1 MKRFFAIILLAFL
14 GMNNINAYDFSSVCE
29 SGQTLYYNITS
40 NVEPYTVEVT
50 SANESHPSGN
60 VIVPEAIVNNNI
72 TYSVTRIGN
81 SAFFNCE
88 LTSIVIPNSVTSI
101 GNDAFYG
108 CSGLTSIAIPETVA
122 SIGNN
127 AFLHCSGLTGTL
139 TIPNSVTSIGDWAF
153 GSCSNLT
160 SIIIPTSVTS
170 IGTSAFQDCTGWTGT
185 LTIPN
190 TITRIEQATFYG
202 CSNLT
207 SVTIPNS
214 VISISSS
221 VFSGCSMLASVI
233 VGNGVREIESNAF
246 LSCNNLTSVN
256 YIGDISQW
264 CQITFGNSDSNPI
277 SFSHN
282 LYVNDN
288 LLSELVIPETITE
301 IKNYAFYGAS
311 NLTSVSIPHS
321 VSSIR
326 NYAFCGCYSLA
337 SIILQD
343 SLVDIGNGAFMN
355 CHGLIGPM
363 EIPNSVEHIGNFAFK
378 DCNELT
384 FITMGNSV
392 TSIGDNAFEG
402 CSGLTEV
409 TIPNSVTS
417 IGNAAFKNCTGL
429 TTVNF
434 NATNCMFMGT
444 TSYPVFSGCTSLLT
458 LNIGDNVTNIPYNAF
473 RECSR
478 LSGQLIIPN
487 SVTNINGW
495 AFINCSSLSSVV
507 IGISVENIGSSAFAD
522 CAGLISVIIPN
533 SVTTIGNGAFAG
545 CSGLTGE
552 LTIPNSVI
560 SIGNLAFKN
569 CSGLTSIILPN
580 SVTSIGYNAFENCSE
595 LTSITI
601 PQSVTSIGDIAFDNC
616 TGLTTVDFN
625 ATNCTCMGSKS
636 KPVFRNCTSLSLLN
650 IGENVTN
657 IPDYAFKGCSE
668 LSNMLAIPDSVTSI
682 GRYAFYGCSGLTD
695 ITIPGSVI
703 RIGENAFTNTGWYNS
718 HLSGIL
724 YLYTWCIGYKGNAP
738 TGSLVIDNEINGV
751 ADLAFSSCSG
761 LTSVI
766 IPNSVI
772 GIGKKAFQLCTRLNS
787 VLIPSSV
794 LYIGDSAFYMV
805 PNIAYNGTASG
816 SPWGALSANLYCDDG
831 LFYTSMAK
839 DTLVSALRTIV
850 SADIPNT
857 VVAILPNA
865 FNGCDAITSLTIGP
879 SVKNIG
885 SYAFA
890 GCSSLGYVNIP
901 DSVEVI
907 GEYAFSR
914 CGLTAVNIGAS
925 VDSIASYAFDRCQN
939 LNTINYNATNCSY
952 LGGSN
957 TTFTNCS
964 SLTTLNIGNNV
975 TAIPAYAFNNCT
987 RLSGELI
994 IPDSVINIGSYCFYG
1009 CSGLSSITIGKS
1021 VTNIGTSAFSRCDNL
1036 ITINL
1041 NAVRIDN
1048 AGNDAFYRSTNGAI
1062 LNIGEFVAEIP
1073 PISFFSTTADVN
1085 IAEISV
1091 SSANT
1096 TFDSRDYCNA
1106 VIKTATNTLVLGCG
1120 NTIIPNTVTSIGN
1133 ASFSRCANITN
1144 IDIPNSVT
1152 SIGYNAFYLCS
1163 VLTYIT
1169 LPGSVTSIGSYAFSG
1184 CNELA
1189 AVYYNGDI
1197 AQWCGISFGNADAN
1211 PLYLAHN
1218 LYISNVLVTN
1228 LVIPENITTIKP
1240 FSFCGANLTSVAT
1253 GNSVT
1258 SIDRYAFYGCR
1269 GLTSAI
1275 IGDSVTSIGYVA
1287 FYECREL
1294 SELTLGRSVDSIGE
1308 GAFNN
1313 CIGIT
1318 DIYAKPTIPPILYY
1332 NSFYYLNYDAN
1343 LWVSCGTMDVYA
1355 AGIWGNFHNKQEDRT
1370 YMLDV
1375 ASTNPQYGM
1384 VQITQHPDCTDGTA
1398 IILATANEHYHFA
1411 QWNDGN
1417 TDNPRTITVTEDT
1430 TYTASFALDQRTI
1443 TVLSVDEAMGIVSG
1457 GGTYDYGTEI
1467 QISATANEH
1476 FHFVQWDDG
1485 NTDNPRT
1492 ILVEGDATYTASFAL
1507 DQHTISVLSDDENLG
1522 YAVGGGTYDY
1532 GAEIQITAYASDGY
1546 SFLSWDDGN
1555 TDNPRTIIVES
1566 DTTFTAIFAT
1576 SRTVTIESSNN
1587 EMGTVIGSGVYAEG
1601 AVIAITAVP
1610 NEGYRFDH
1618 LVDVDN
1624 PSRDFNT
1631 DNPRTIVVSTD
1642 VTYMAVFTDVVGIE
1656 DIGVPEISVF
1666 PNPASDILNISSTET
1681 ISEIEIVNYL
1691 GQVVYR
1697 MEVNAENAVCNL
1709 EGLANG
1715 VYVVRIHGTDK
1726 ASIVCQRKFVKE

>member
-1 MKRFFAIILLAFL
+1 MKRFLIIILLSL
-14 GMNNINAYDFSSVCE
+14 LVGKVTLAYDFSAVCE

-40 NVEPYTVEVT
+40 NTEPYTVEVT
-50 SANESHPSGN
+50 SSYESHPSGD
-60 VIVPEAIVNNNI
+60 VIVPEIVVNNNI

-88 LTSIVIPNSVTSI
+88 LTSVTIPNSITSI
-101 GNDAFYG
+101 GNEAFYS
-108 CSGLTSIAIPETVA
+108 CNGLTSIIIPETVI
-122 SIGNN
+122 SIGNS
-127 AFLHCSGLTGTL
+127 AFLDCSGLTGTL
-139 TIPNSVTSIGDWAF
+139 TIPNSVTIIGSSTF
-153 GSCSNLT
+153 ESCSNLT
-160 SIIIPTSVTS
+160 SIIIPNSVTS
-170 IGTSAFQDCTGWTGT
+170 IGNYAFQNCTGLVGT

-190 TITRIEQATFYG
+190 STITIGQAAFSN
-202 CSNLT
+202 CRNLT
-207 SVTIPNS
+207 SVTIGNS
-214 VISISSS
+214 VTSIGNNAFQECTSLTSITIGSS
-221 VFSGCSMLASVI
+221 VENIDHFAFRNC
-233 VGNGVREIESNAF
+233 NG
-246 LSCNNLTSVN
+246 LTSV
-256 YIGDISQW
+256 YYTGDISKW
-264 CQITFGNSDSNPI
+264 CEIAFGTSDSNPI

-282 LYVNDN
+282 LYIDDN
-288 LLSELVIPETITE
+288 PISELVIPETITE

-311 NLTSVSIPHS
+311 DLTSVSIPHS
-321 VSSIR
+321 VSSIGI
-326 NYAFCGCYSLA
+326 YAFCGCSSLA
-337 SIILQD
+337 SITLHG
-343 SLVDIGNGAFMN
+343 SLSNIGMGAFMN
-355 CHGLIGPM
+355 CQGLVGIM
-363 EIPNSVEHIGNFAFK
+363 DIPNSVESIGESAFEN
-378 DCNELT
+378 CNELT
-384 FITMGNSV
+384 SVTIGNSV
-392 TSIGDNAFEG
+392 TSIGNSAFYG
-402 CSGLTEV
+402 CSGLTDVNFNATNCTTMGNLSYPVFNGCTSLETLNIGENV
-409 TIPNSVTS
+409 TNIPSCAFYGCSTLTSVTIPNHVTNIDGYAFRNCSSLSSVTIGNSVENIGTSAFNGCTNLTSITIPNSVENIGTYAFASCTSLTSITIPNSVTTIGNGVFSRCSGLSGELTIPNSVTS
-417 IGNAAFKNCTGL
+417 IGNLAFQYCSGLTSVYIPNSVTSIGYDAFKYCSGLTSITIPQSVTNIGNTAFDNCTAL

-434 NATNCMFMGT
+434 NATNC
-444 TSYPVFSGCTSLLT
+444 TSM
-458 LNIGDNVTNIPYNAF
+458 
-473 RECSR
+473 
-478 LSGQLIIPN
+478 
-487 SVTNINGW
+487 
-495 AFINCSSLSSVV
+495 
-507 IGISVENIGSSAFAD
+507 GSS
-522 CAGLISVIIPN
+522 SKQV
-533 SVTTIGNGAFAG
+533 
-545 CSGLTGE
+545 
-552 LTIPNSVI
+552 
-560 SIGNLAFKN
+560 FK
-569 CSGLTSIILPN
+569 
-580 SVTSIGYNAFENCSE
+580 
-595 LTSITI
+595 
-601 PQSVTSIGDIAFDNC
+601 
-616 TGLTTVDFN
+616 
-625 ATNCTCMGSKS
+625 
-636 KPVFRNCTSLSLLN
+636 NCTSLSVLN

-657 IPDYAFKGCSE
+657 IPDNAFKLCSG
-668 LSNMLAIPDSVTSI
+668 LSNVSTIPNSVVNI
-682 GRYAFYGCSGLTD
+682 GSYAFYGCSELTG
-695 ITIPGSVI
+695 ITIPNSVI
-703 RIGENAFTNTGWYNS
+703 RIGENAFNNTGWYNNHS
-718 HLSGIL
+718 SGIL
-724 YLYTWCIGYKGNAP
+724 YLDTWCIGYKGTAP
-738 TGSLVIDNEINGV
+738 TGSLVINNEINGV
-751 ADLAFSSCSG
+751 ADLAFSNCNG
-761 LTSVI
+761 LTSLI

-1398 IILATANEHYHFA
+1398 IISATANEHYHFV

-1417 TDNPRTITVTEDT
+1417 TDNPRTIMVTEDT
-1430 TYTASFALDQRTI
+1430 TFVAMFANDQHLVSVVSADETMG
-1443 TVLSVDEAMGIVSG
+1443 TVSE
-1457 GGTYDYGTEI
+1457 GGTYEYGAELL
-1467 QISATANEH
+1467 ISAIANEH
-1476 FHFVQWDDG
+1476 HHFLQWNDG

-1492 ILVEGDATYTASFAL
+1492 IVVEGDATYAASFAI
-1507 DQHTISVLSDDENLG
+1507 DQHTVTLVENNQTMGATWGSGRYYYGSEIEIAAYPRAG
-1522 YAVGGGTYDY
+1522 YA
-1532 GAEIQITAYASDGY
+1532 
-1546 SFLSWDDGN
+1546 FLSWNDGN
-1555 TDNPRTIIVES
+1555 TETPRTIIVES

-1576 SRTVTIESSNN
+1576 ARTVTIESSDN
-1587 EMGTVIGSGVYAEG
+1587 EMGYVIGSGEYAEG
-1601 AVIAITAVP
+1601 AEIEITAVP
-1610 NEGYRFDH
+1610 YEGYRFDH
-1618 LVDVDN
+1618 WVDVDN

-1642 VTYMAVFTDVVGIE
+1642 VTYIAVFTDVVGIE
-1656 DIGVPEISVF
+1656 DNDTSEILIF
-1666 PNPASDILNISSTET
+1666 PNPASDIVEISANENITR
-1681 ISEIEIVNYL
+1681 IEVVSAA
-1691 GQVVYR
+1691 GQVLHET
-1697 MEVNAENAVCNL
+1697 EVNEESVSINVKNL
-1709 EGLANG
+1709 PSGT
-1715 VYVVRIHGTDK
+1715 YFVRIF
-1726 ASIVCQRKFVKE
+1726 SNSNVIVKKLVVM